1 MNMHMV
7 NLWSVTAQQHQLSE
21 AAQTAGAYP
30 NWSILHE
37 AWQGVTNTN
46 ICYKGSEQ
54 QQIVMKQLFFSLLF
68 HFTF

>member
-1 MNMHMV
+1 MNMHMG

-21 AAQTAGAYP
+21 AAQTAGVYP

-46 ICYKGSEQ
+46 IC
-54 QQIVMKQLFFSLLF
+54 
-68 HFTF
+68 